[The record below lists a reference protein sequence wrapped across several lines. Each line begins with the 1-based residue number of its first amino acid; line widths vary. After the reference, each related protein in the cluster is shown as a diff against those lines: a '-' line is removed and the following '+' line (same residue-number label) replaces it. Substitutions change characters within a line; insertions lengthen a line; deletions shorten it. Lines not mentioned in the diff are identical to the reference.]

1 MAEVIE
7 RTPTRIVEHVRTEE
21 GELIPRGP
29 IGERSVY
36 TTPRGRII
44 NMDTDGLPLT
54 RGPKSEIIKVEVGQP
69 ETPDK
74 VYVNPTAQAAAQETP
89 AAVSEQ
95 PATKL
100 ELKIEDLEILKNEP
114 WLLGGDSK
122 EA

>member
-1 MAEVIE
+1 MVEVIE
-7 RTPTRIVEHVRTEE
+7 RTPTIIVEHVRTEE

-54 RGPKSEIIKVEVGQP
+54 RGPKSDIIKVAVGQL
-69 ETPDK
+69 EMPDK
-74 VYVNPTAQAAAQETP
+74 VYVNPPTTKPAVQETP
-89 AAVSEQ
+89 AASEQ
-95 PATKL
+95 PASKV

>member
-7 RTPTRIVEHVRTEE
+7 RQATRIVEHVRTEE
-21 GELIPRGP
+21 GEIIPRGP

-54 RGPKSEIIKVEVGQP
+54 RGPKSDIIKVAVGQL

-74 VYVNPTAQAAAQETP
+74 VYVNPPTKAVVKETP
-89 AAVSEQ
+89 AASEQ
-95 PATKL
+95 PGSKV